1 MPETSLQ
8 ICISKNEIFFDL
20 ICPNLNIVMNGHF
33 YKDLGKVS
41 CVLVLDAK
49 KHGSGHSNLSG
60 PTFLVYTIK
69 SEK

>member
-33 YKDLGKVS
+33 YKDLGKVKWIS
-41 CVLVLDAK
+41 KIFFPENDLL
-49 KHGSGHSNLSG
+49 
-60 PTFLVYTIK
+60 I
-69 SEK
+69 

>member
-33 YKDLGKVS
+33 YKDLGKVKW
-41 CVLVLDAK
+41 D
-49 KHGSGHSNLSG
+49 
-60 PTFLVYTIK
+60 IK
-69 SEK
+69 NIFSRKWFIDMEG

>member
-33 YKDLGKVS
+33 YKDLGKVKW
-41 CVLVLDAK
+41 D
-49 KHGSGHSNLSG
+49 
-60 PTFLVYTIK
+60 IK
-69 SEK
+69 IFFPENDLLIWKGE

>member
-33 YKDLGKVS
+33 YKDLGKVKWIS
-41 CVLVLDAK
+41 KIFFPENDLLIWK
-49 KHGSGHSNLSG
+49 GK
-60 PTFLVYTIK
+60 
-69 SEK
+69 